1 MENTIKN
8 NNLIEQ
14 FIEQKITIQE
24 YLNALFDQLEVD
36 SD

>member
-1 MENTIKN
+1 MENSIKD
-8 NNLIEQ
+8 NNLIKQ

-24 YLNALFDQLEVD
+24 YLSELFNQLEVD